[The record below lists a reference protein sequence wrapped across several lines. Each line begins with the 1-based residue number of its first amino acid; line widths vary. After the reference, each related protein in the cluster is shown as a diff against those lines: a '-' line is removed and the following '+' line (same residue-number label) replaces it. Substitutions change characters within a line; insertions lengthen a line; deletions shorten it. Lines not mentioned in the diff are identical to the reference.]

1 MLTILKT
8 NIHTP
13 LKTIRYSLFILL
25 ISTLFFCSCTRYRID
40 QPEITTGELQE
51 AIRFL
56 ASDSLKG
63 RYPGTPEDKI
73 LSDWLTGK
81 FREMGIELMADEG
94 KQYFE
99 IVTNIKTGDNN
110 SLKFKNF
117 EGELDKDFAPFS
129 FSGNGL
135 AEAEVLFMGYGFEI
149 DEDDLEWN
157 DYSGIDVTDKWLII
171 LRGDPEIDSIDSP
184 FIRYS
189 EERDKVMLA
198 GDHGAAG
205 VLFVSGVKFDQK
217 DKLVDLETQ
226 KAPVDIPVLHITRN
240 VADNI
245 LKGQE
250 RNIEELEKKLNEQR
264 NPEVFKT
271 GTIVKGSSEVLQDK
285 SKTRNIIGM
294 IKGNDPDLAD
304 EYILI
309 GGHHDHLGLGGANT
323 GSRKPDTTAVH
334 NGADDN
340 ASGIAAV
347 LEIAEKLSYNRDSLR
362 RSVIFITFGAEEKGL
377 LGSKY
382 FVNNPVVPIEKI
394 STMINIDMV
403 GRLSNENSLQIGGT
417 ATSVSG
423 AELLDNI
430 TGSKNFNLAKSPE
443 GYGPSD
449 HASFYGKDIPVF
461 FFSTGPH
468 LDYHTP
474 EDDIEQINFE
484 GLKSVSDYI
493 YYLTLEL
500 VNRDSSLVFQEAGPK
515 TSQQRMRRRK
525 GVTLGI
531 MPDYAG
537 QVKNGLRADFVLED
551 RPADKGGMENGDII
565 IAING
570 KVVKNIYDYMYRLEK
585 LKQGQTI
592 TVEVMRDN
600 EKKVLLIQL

>member
-1 MLTILKT
+1 MKTYRYLLTM
-8 NIHTP
+8 
-13 LKTIRYSLFILL
+13 LL
-25 ISTLFFCSCTRYRID
+25 ISSLLYYSCTSYHID
-40 QPEITTGELQE
+40 KPEITVEELQE
-51 AIRFL
+51 TIGFL

-63 RYPGTPEDKI
+63 RYPGTPEDKV
-73 LSDWLTGK
+73 LSDWLTGE
-81 FREMGIELMADEG
+81 FREMGIELIADEG

-99 IVTNIKTGDNN
+99 VITNIKPGENN
-110 SLKFKNF
+110 SLKYSNTTL
-117 EGELDKDFAPFS
+117 ELYKDFAPFS
-129 FSGNGL
+129 FSGN
-135 AEAEVLFMGYGFEI
+135 AITKAKAVFVGYGFEI
-149 DEDDLEWN
+149 DDKDLKWN

-171 LRGDPEIDSIDSP
+171 LRGDPEIDSLTSP
-184 FIRYS
+184 FIPYS
-189 EERDKVMLA
+189 GDRDKVMLA

-205 VLFVSGVKFDQK
+205 VLFVSGPKFDQK

-240 VADNI
+240 VADDI
-245 LKGQE
+245 LKGE
-250 RNIEELEKKLNEQR
+250 GRNIEKLEKKLNEQR
-264 NPEVFKT
+264 SPEVFET
-271 GTIVKGSSEVLQDK
+271 GIIIRGLSEVLQDK
-285 SKTRNIIGM
+285 STTQNIISM

-309 GGHHDHLGLGGANT
+309 GGHHDHLGMGGPNT

-340 ASGIAAV
+340 ASGVAAV

-362 RSVIFITFGAEEKGL
+362 RSIIFITFGAEEMGL

-394 STMINIDMV
+394 SAMINIDMV
-403 GRLSNENSLQIGGT
+403 GRLSNEKSLQIGGT
-417 ATSVSG
+417 ETSVSG
-423 AELLDNI
+423 SELLDII

-449 HASFYGKDIPVF
+449 HASFYGKEIPVF

-474 EDDIEQINFE
+474 EDDIEQVNFE

-493 YYLTLEL
+493 YYLTWEL
-500 VNRDSSLVFQEAGPK
+500 ANRDSSLVFQEAGPK
-515 TSQQRMRRRK
+515 TGQQRMKRRK
-525 GVTLGI
+525 GITLGI
-531 MPDYAG
+531 MPDFAG
-537 QVKNGLRADFVLED
+537 QVKNGLRADFVLAD
-551 RPADKGGMENGDII
+551 RPADKGGMEDGDII

-570 KVVKNIYDYMYRLEK
+570 KAIKNIYDYMYRLEK

-592 TVEVMRDN
+592 TIEVIRDN